1 MVRACRGLGLR
12 SATWRGQPGWEAEVG
27 SPGAGLVREAAL
39 TWKAAPRASEG
50 RPQAGLTA
58 PGRGHLGKAGT
69 GLKRLG
75 LTREQVVPAPGRGCG
90 PD

>member
-39 TWKAAPRASEG
+39 TWKAGVGHPEPVKAAHKQASLLW
-50 RPQAGLTA
+50 AGVTWER
-58 PGRGHLGKAGT
+58 RG
-69 GLKRLG
+69 
-75 LTREQVVPAPGRGCG
+75 PA
-90 PD
+90 